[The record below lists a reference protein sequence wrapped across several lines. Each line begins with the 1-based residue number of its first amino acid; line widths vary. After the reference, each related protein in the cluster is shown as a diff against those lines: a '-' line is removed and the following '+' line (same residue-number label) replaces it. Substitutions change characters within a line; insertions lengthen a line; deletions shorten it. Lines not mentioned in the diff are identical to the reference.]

1 MRDSALDMS
10 ASLDSLFFPPHH
22 PAAFVTNRM
31 RSDIIRRHWI
41 VYSVF
46 FGGWMRP
53 GGKSRTTFFVSLENS
68 SRFHQGKKKVTT
80 TSDTS
85 S

>member
-53 GGKSRTTFFVSLENS
+53 GGKSRTTFFC
-68 SRFHQGKKKVTT
+68 FP
-80 TSDTS
+80 
-85 S
+85 